1 MAKKLSQIGVETNYL
16 VRAWHVSQSID
27 ALTGAD
33 DYDITISGSLTVTGS
48 LYFNGLETSSTN
60 DVLTYDS
67 TTGEVTY
74 TPTVDLVVGNAL
86 TASYVDLAAGPNI
99 IINQVGTS
107 FEISSSAGGGFVT
120 YPEFNNF
127 TSSYNTGSFTGSFT
141 GNLLGTAS
149 YVNLVAGPNITIN
162 QTGNAFEISSSAGAI
177 DTGSFL
183 VTASIASNTITFTKG
198 DSSTFPIVILGGN
211 GGGASNN
218 LTNIVPTTATYQI
231 PSGNCRIIIDG
242 DELGYTSYYIKLPT
256 SSYSIGDVLE
266 ITGRGTYID
275 WAAAFPYYYIYI
287 TQPDPLLQIIDI
299 DGNQS
304 TLSTLG
310 GASIIH
316 RDTIRLTCVNS
327 NSGIF
332 SETQWIVSSYNSTSF
347 PLTLY

>member
-1 MAKKLSQIGVETNYL
+1 MAKTLSQIGVETNYL

-33 DYDITISGSLTVTGS
+33 DYDITISGSLTTTGS

-74 TPTVDLVVGNAL
+74 TPTVDLVVGTAL

-107 FEISSSAGGGFVT
+107 FQISSSAGGGFVT

-127 TSSYNTGSFTGSFT
+127 TSSYRTGSFTGSFT

-149 YVNLVAGPNITIN
+149 YVNLKAGPNITIN
-162 QTGNAFEISSSAGAI
+162 QTGNVFAISSSAGSI
-177 DTGSFL
+177 NTGSFL

-242 DELGYTSYYIKLPT
+242 DSPTLGFSSYDIKLPT
-256 SSYSIGDVLE
+256 SSYSVGDVLE
-266 ITGRGTYID
+266 ITGKGTFMD
-275 WAAAFPYYYIYI
+275 WQLNYYINI
-287 TQPDPLLQIIDI
+287 TQPSSIQQILDI
-299 DGNQS
+299 NGFQS
-304 TLSTLG
+304 TLGLAG
-310 GASIIH
+310 YAKIAH
-316 RDTIRLTCVNS
+316 RDTLRLICIESSSIAANWIASSINS
-327 NSGIF
+327 IF
-332 SETQWIVSSYNSTSF
+332 S
-347 PLTLY
+347 PLYLY

>member
-1 MAKKLSQIGVETNYL
+1 MAKTLSQIGVETNYL

-33 DYDITISGSLTVTGS
+33 DYDITISGSLTTTGS

-74 TPTVDLVVGNAL
+74 TPTIDLVVGTAL
-86 TASYVDLAAGPNI
+86 TASYVDLVAGPNI
-99 IINQVGTS
+99 VINQVGTS

-149 YVNLVAGPNITIN
+149 YINLVAGPNITIN

-177 DTGSFL
+177 NTGSFL

-218 LTNIVPTTATYQI
+218 LTNIVPTTSTYQI
-231 PSGNCRIIIDG
+231 PSGNYRIIIDG
-242 DELGYTSYYIKLPT
+242 DSPSVGFSDYYIKLPT

-266 ITGRGTYID
+266 ITGKGTWMGLSYS
-275 WAAAFPYYYIYI
+275 IYV
-287 TQPDPLLQIIDI
+287 TQPDTLLQIIDI
-299 DGNQS
+299 SGTN
-304 TLSTLG
+304 STLG
-310 GASIIH
+310 LIGSASIYH

-332 SETQWIVSSYNSTSF
+332 SETQWLVSSYNSISF
-347 PLTLY
+347 PLNLT

>member
-1 MAKKLSQIGVETNYL
+1 MAKTLSQIGVETNYL

-33 DYDITISGSLTVTGS
+33 DYDITISGSLTTTGS

-86 TASYVDLAAGPNI
+86 TASYVNLVAGDNI
-99 IINQVGTS
+99 VINQVGTS

-177 DTGSFL
+177 NTGSFL
-183 VTASIASNTITFTKG
+183 VTASIASSTITFTKG

-218 LTNIVPTTATYQI
+218 LTNIVPTTSTYQI

-242 DELGYTSYYIKLPT
+242 SGPLGFLDYYIKLPT

-266 ITGRGTYID
+266 ITGKGAWMGLSYS
-275 WAAAFPYYYIYI
+275 IYV

-299 DGNQS
+299 NGDS
-304 TLSTLG
+304 SILG
-310 GASIIH
+310 TAGSASIFH

-332 SETQWIVSSYNSTSF
+332 SETQWLVSSYNSVSF

>member
-1 MAKKLSQIGVETNYL
+1 MAKTLSQIGVETNYL

-33 DYDITISGSLTVTGS
+33 DYDITISGSLTTTGS

-74 TPTVDLVVGNAL
+74 TPTADLVVGTAL

-127 TSSYNTGSFTGSFT
+127 TSSYNTGSFTGSFI

-149 YVNLVAGPNITIN
+149 YINLVAGPNITIN
-162 QTGNAFEISSSAGAI
+162 QTGNVFAISSSAGSI
-177 DTGSFL
+177 NTGSFL

-242 DELGYTSYYIKLPT
+242 DSLLGWTDYYIKLPT
-256 SSYSIGDVLE
+256 SSYSVGDVLE
-266 ITGRGTYID
+266 ITGRGTWID
-275 WAAAFPYYYIYI
+275 PTGAIIYRMYI
-287 TQPDPLLQIIDI
+287 TQPDTNQQILDI
-299 DGNQS
+299 NGAS
-304 TLSTLG
+304 STLG
-310 GASIIH
+310 LIGSASIYH
-316 RDTIRLTCVNS
+316 RDTLRLTCVDSSSYN
-327 NSGIF
+327 
-332 SETQWIVSSYNSTSF
+332 QWIVSSYNGYDF
-347 PLTLY
+347 PLILY